1 MGKTWVPNRQ
11 RQTDHPCQGQVRS
24 SAWPPH
30 RRRRGGDSSPASGG
44 TELRETPTVISFTPP
59 PRQRVAAGAPLPL
72 RSRRPRPL
80 RGAASQSHA
89 PPPAPPPRRSPRRP
103 CLGGGVEPG
112 HATAGVP
119 RDLRRRPV
127 SGSIGYTR
135 GLTAAEVDLL
145 ALLPL
150 RRATDPS
157 TLYACFSPRDPSLHQ
172 PLVRVPLLLL
182 IPLTPVLLRHS
193 PPDCHDG
200 VCEHLYRRCWHRR
213 CPWVRYVAL
222 FGCDSR

>member
-135 GLTAAEVDLL
+135 GLTAAEVDF
-145 ALLPL
+145 ARPPP
-150 RRATDPS
+150 A
-157 TLYACFSPRDPSLHQ
+157 SPRNRPVHF
-172 PLVRVPLLLL
+172 VCLLLSSR
-182 IPLTPVLLRHS
+182 PVVAPTARTRAVAAPHPAHPRLAASL
-193 PPDCHDG
+193 PPR
-200 VCEHLYRRCWHRR
+200 LPRWR
-213 CPWVRYVAL
+213 L
-222 FGCDSR
+222 